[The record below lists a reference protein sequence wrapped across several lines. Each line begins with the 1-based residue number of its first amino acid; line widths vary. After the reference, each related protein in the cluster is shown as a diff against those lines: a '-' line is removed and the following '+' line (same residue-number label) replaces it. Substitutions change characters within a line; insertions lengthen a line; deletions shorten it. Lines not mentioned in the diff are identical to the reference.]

1 MSQLDRRQVTALLG
15 GGLLAPLATPHVAR
29 AQQPTFIVVPYAAGG
44 TVDNAIRVIAKSMS
58 ETLQRPVLV
67 DNKPGGNGI
76 VGSQYVAQ
84 APKDG
89 TVLLAGGTGPISLN
103 VMLRKNLPYKL
114 ADFASVAMLFS
125 GPLTLTVNA
134 QMPVSNVK
142 SFVDYARSRGKPLFY
157 ATLGPGSVSH
167 LYGLVMSNSMKFP
180 VTDIAYRNN
189 PTSIMDLLSGQ
200 SDLNFATP
208 SAVMEHVKAGKL
220 KILAVSSPQRMATL
234 PDIPTFA
241 ESGYPELTASFW
253 TALHAPKGT
262 PADVIAKLNE
272 AANVAMKLPEIARLM
287 ETESYM
293 VETGAPSLLDR
304 QLEKDVALWQ
314 PVIKSHN
321 IALE

>member
-1 MSQLDRRQVTALLG
+1 MSRFDRRQVTALLG
-15 GGLLAPLATPHVAR
+15 GGLLAPLAAPRIAK

-44 TVDNAIRVIAKSMS
+44 TIDNAIRVVAKSMT
-58 ETLQRPVLV
+58 ETLKRPVLV
-67 DNKPGGNGI
+67 ENKPGGNGI

-84 APKDG
+84 GPKDG

-103 VMLRKNLPYKL
+103 VMLRKTLPYKL
-114 ADFASVAMLFS
+114 ADFSSVAMLFS

-134 QMPVSNVK
+134 QMPVSDVK
-142 SFVDYARSRGKPLFY
+142 SFVAYAKSRPKPLFY

-167 LYGLVMSNSMKFP
+167 LYGLVMSKSMGFP

-189 PTSIMDLLSGQ
+189 PTSIVDLLSGQ

-208 SAVMEHVKAGKL
+208 SAVIEHVKAGKL
-220 KILAVSSPQRMATL
+220 KLLAVSSPQRMATL

-253 TALHAPKGT
+253 TALHAPAGT

-272 AANVAMKLPEIARLM
+272 AANVAMKSPEIARLM
-287 ETESYM
+287 ANESYL
-293 VETGAPSLLDR
+293 VETGAPSLLDQ
-304 QLEKDVALWQ
+304 QLQKDVALWG

-321 IALE
+321 IVLD